1 MRILVSLLLI
11 NLASVAIADVEQEF
25 FCEVSDA
32 YHYYGN
38 DTYDDRPRTE
48 NFYLTVN
55 NTKPSLSSSYWGH
68 LLSCDSKYINE
79 INKDL
84 SDEKRG
90 AYIGPIFHYGYD
102 ARTRRAEQNII
113 VASCVVNAGT
123 HLDIDRLTFDLSDN
137 TYTSTVFDQLYVNRK
152 FDGSYIELDASHIYW
167 VERGNCRRIFP
178 YERLLTLASYLGT
191 AEFCQAYSI
200 DYRDLANKMINGTLK
215 NTTFNVAFTEADFL
229 QAVERGNLGEIYSVE
244 RGDFVSIP
252 AESDNPFEG
261 CKRAH
266 LEVLKISKLK

>member
-48 NFYLTVN
+48 KFYLTVN
-55 NTKPSLSSSYWGH
+55 NTKPSLSSSYSGY
-68 LLSCDSKYINE
+68 LLSCDGEIVNE

-84 SDEKRG
+84 SDQKGG
-90 AYIGPIFHYGYD
+90 AYIGPIFHYGHN
-102 ARTRRAEQNII
+102 ARTGRAEKNII
-113 VASCVVNAGT
+113 VASCIVNAGT
-123 HLDIDRLTFDLSDN
+123 ELEIDRLTFDLSNN
-137 TYTSTVFDQLYVNRK
+137 TYTSTVFDQRDVNHK
-152 FDGSYIELDASHIYW
+152 FNGSYTELGRSHIYW

-178 YERLLTLASYLGT
+178 HERLLTLASYLGT
-191 AEFCQAYSI
+191 AEFCHAYGI
-200 DYRDLANKMINGTLK
+200 DYRDLANKIINGTLK
-215 NTTFNVAFTEADFL
+215 STNFNAVFTEADLL
-229 QAVERGNLGEIYSVE
+229 QAVERGNFGEIYSVE

>member
-38 DTYDDRPRTE
+38 DTYDDRPQTK

-55 NTKPSLSSSYWGH
+55 NTKPSLSSTYSGY
-68 LLSCDSKYINE
+68 LFSCNGKYVNK
-79 INKDL
+79 INKNL
-84 SDEKRG
+84 SDQKGG
-90 AYIGPIFHYGYD
+90 AYIGPIFHYGHD
-102 ARTRRAEQNII
+102 ARTRSAEKNII
-113 VASCVVNAGT
+113 VASCVVDAGT
-123 HLDIDRLTFDLSDN
+123 SLEIDRLTFDLSDN
-137 TYTSTVFDQLYVNRK
+137 TYTSTFFSQNYVNHK
-152 FDGSYIELDASHIYW
+152 FDGSYKELDASHIYW

-178 YERLLTLASYLGT
+178 HERLLTLASYLGT

-200 DYRDLANKMINGTLK
+200 DYRDLANKIINGTLK

-229 QAVERGNLGEIYSVE
+229 QAVERGNFGEIYSVE
-244 RGDFVSIP
+244 REDFVSIP